1 MISLAAKDNLPIN
14 DNSLLIVFFLVHD
27 LQCLQ
32 LPGFVRGGEAR
43 NHMHG
48 MTSKMASPRLEQ
60 CELTSYETG
69 DLESDNS
76 DCSEKPSC
84 SEEAQNIQCKI
95 SIDV

>member
-1 MISLAAKDNLPIN
+1 MISLAAKDNLPIK

-60 CELTSYETG
+60 CELTSYKTG
-69 DLESDNS
+69 NLESDNS
-76 DCSEKPSC
+76 DCSENPPVQKRLKTS
-84 SEEAQNIQCKI
+84 SAK
-95 SIDV
+95 